1 MGKVVNFPQ
10 TLEKHLAKLRTNG
23 GIYEF
28 KKGKVAILHKE
39 VERLAN
45 DYGIETE
52 VELKY
57 CDLPKGCAV
66 VKATARYQG
75 NKFTSLG
82 EASPLN
88 NEFPYPIA
96 VAEKRA
102 ADRVILKALNIHGD
116 LYSQSEIPPQQR
128 NENQGIKLEHSEII
142 LERIKNSSHQAN
154 LEQLQRENKDY
165 LLQLAKQ
172 NSTKAK
178 EIMTAFE
185 NKKQQL
191 IGGKK

>member
-1 MGKVVNFPQ
+1 MGNVVNFPQ

-28 KKGKVAILHKE
+28 DKGKFAILHKE

-45 DYGIETE
+45 NYGIETDI
-52 VELKY
+52 ELKY
-57 CDLPKGCAV
+57 CDLLKGCAV

-75 NKFTSLG
+75 KRFTSLG
-82 EASPLN
+82 EVSPAN
-88 NEFPYPIA
+88 NLFSYPIA
-96 VAEKRA
+96 VCEKRA

-116 LYSQSEIPPQQR
+116 LYSQSELPPKQR
-128 NENQGIKLEHSEII
+128 NENQGIKLDHSELII
-142 LERIKNSSHQAN
+142 ERIKNASHQAN

-178 EIMTAFE
+178 EIMKALRIKSS
-185 NKKQQL
+185 N
-191 IGGKK
+191 